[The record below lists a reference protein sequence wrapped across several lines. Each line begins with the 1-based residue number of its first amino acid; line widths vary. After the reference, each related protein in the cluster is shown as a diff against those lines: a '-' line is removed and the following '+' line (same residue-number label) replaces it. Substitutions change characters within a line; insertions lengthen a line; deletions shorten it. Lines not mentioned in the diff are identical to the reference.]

1 MSEGAGD
8 LDGEA
13 SSLRDQHT
21 IHRFSPWWENQEKE
35 RKKNNRAAQR
45 RSIILE
51 ALLPVLAQ
59 AEVVDAADDE
69 ATRGDGHG
77 EGNRHGGD
85 LVLLVEKRR
94 RGAGK
99 EFVFEKSAF
108 ESQ

>member
-1 MSEGAGD
+1 MR
-8 LDGEA
+8 A
-13 SSLRDQHT
+13 SSTGRRLRCET
-21 IHRFSPWWENQEKE
+21 NTLYTVSVRGGRIKRKK
-35 RKKNNRAAQR
+35 KKNNRAAQR

-108 ESQ
+108 ESK